1 MDMDALYRL
10 YFRDVFLFLQGLT
23 HSESLAE
30 ELTQE
35 TFFKALNGLKH
46 FDGRQDIR
54 AWLFTVARNCYYSHC
69 RKAKQTVP
77 LDEAFP
83 PAAAPAAGPGRTAHR
98 RRRRLYHPPVP
109 PPAGRA
115 VQGGVHPPGLRRA
128 FLRKDRRDLRPH
140 RQLGLRDLLPRQ
152 TKDPADAERSIT
164 EEEPRPM
171 AAAPLQFVLYAQSFS
186 SCVSSLRAS
195 SNRIFR

>member
-83 PAAAPAAGPGRTAHR
+83 PAAASQPDLDELLIDEDAAFTIHQCLHRLEEPYKEVFSLRVFGELSFSQIGQLFGKSDSWARLIFYRAKTELR
-98 RRRRLYHPPVP
+98 RR
-109 PPAGRA
+109 A
-115 VQGGVHPPGLRRA
+115 
-128 FLRKDRRDLRPH
+128 DEN
-140 RQLGLRDLLPRQ
+140 QL
-152 TKDPADAERSIT
+152 
-164 EEEPRPM
+164 
-171 AAAPLQFVLYAQSFS
+171 
-186 SCVSSLRAS
+186 
-195 SNRIFR
+195 